1 MKPFLWKIHT
11 NINKGRLHKKE
22 RVDDMQPVFLV
33 LGGTQNSLP
42 VIRKAQELGLR
53 VLVIDPDKNAVAARR
68 ANYFEVEDPNCLECV
83 ENIARKYNVVGSMT
97 RNELYVATVCYLN
110 EALHLPK
117 QGEGIGETVR
127 DKYVMKQAFKRDG
140 IVMPEPFYKIENKEE
155 LEKVRAELEIDLLDS
170 PFIVKPSDQRGSIGI
185 TKIER
190 IKQFDKAVA
199 KALKRANNQK
209 VIVEKFVNGQQLGA
223 QGFSIDGELVKCFI
237 SRKTYSPTFVSLG
250 HSFPISLSPEEIRA
264 IEEECSKALRSLGI
278 MNGPSTIDISLDK
291 KGKPHIIE
299 IGARAG
305 GTVLPETILAHTG
318 IDLVKAS
325 VALASGMKVEF
336 PMPKNVPVAA
346 HKLSFPKS
354 GKIKNIRNYHK
365 LIQHYKPAGFELHIN
380 RNMDVIANREY
391 GYVIITGNTGIA
403 EKKCSEFIL
412 ELRNLI
418 DLY

>member
-1 MKPFLWKIHT
+1 MK
-11 NINKGRLHKKE
+11 
-22 RVDDMQPVFLV
+22 PVFLV

-53 VLVIDPDKNAVAARR
+53 VLVIDPDKNAIAARR

-83 ENIARKYNVVGSMT
+83 EKIARKYNVVGSMT
-97 RNELYVATVCYLN
+97 RNELYVATVCFLN
-110 EALHLPK
+110 EVLNLPK
-117 QGEGIGETVR
+117 QGEDIGDSVR

-140 IVMPEPFYKIENKEE
+140 ITMPDPFYKIENKGE
-155 LEKVRAELEIDLLDS
+155 LETVRAKLKKDLLDS

-185 TKIER
+185 TKIEKLR
-190 IKQFDKAVA
+190 GFDKAVA
-199 KALKRANNQK
+199 KALKRANNQR
-209 VIVEKFVNGQQLGA
+209 VIVEKFIDGEQLGA

-237 SRKTYSPTFVSLG
+237 SRKTSSPTFVSLG
-250 HSFPISLSPEEIRA
+250 HSFPIDLSPEVIWD
-264 IEEECSKALRSLGI
+264 IEEECAKALRSLGI
-278 MNGPSTIDISLDK
+278 INGPSTIDINLDK
-291 KGKPHIIE
+291 QGKPHIIE

-318 IDLVKAS
+318 IDLIKAS
-325 VALASGMKVEF
+325 VALASGRKVEF

-346 HKLSFPKS
+346 HKLCFPKS
-354 GKIKNIRNYHK
+354 GKIKNIRNYRK
-365 LIQHYKPAGFELHIN
+365 LIQHYKPADFKLNIN
-380 RNMDVIANREY
+380 RNMNVIANREY

-418 DLY
+418 ELY